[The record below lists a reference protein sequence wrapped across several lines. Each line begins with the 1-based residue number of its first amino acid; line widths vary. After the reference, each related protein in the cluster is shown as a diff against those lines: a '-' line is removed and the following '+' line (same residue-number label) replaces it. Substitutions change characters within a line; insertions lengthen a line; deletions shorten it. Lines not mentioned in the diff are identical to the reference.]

1 VDFGRFVKRGL
12 RPKSNS
18 NHLSAQLVELRLRAG
33 RLDRKKADSRKKL
46 RGSAEY
52 SVTLKKE
59 PRMDNISTI
68 DTLREQEVDLSNQIS
83 GLEATVASSST
94 PGIREFRLTR
104 LRQLQELHQELSERV
119 RRIEFSSMPDTDAY
133 QLGTALREA
142 SMVVQSTF
150 RA

>member
-1 VDFGRFVKRGL
+1 
-12 RPKSNS
+12 
-18 NHLSAQLVELRLRAG
+18 
-33 RLDRKKADSRKKL
+33 
-46 RGSAEY
+46 
-52 SVTLKKE
+52 
-59 PRMDNISTI
+59 MDNISTI